1 MRILIITFLIALLSG
16 SVVLTGNGF
25 AADWSQWFGPNRD
38 GVSSETGLLKKWSD
52 SGPVV
57 LWRTPLGEGFS
68 SIAIARGA
76 VYTMFAEGKDEYAV
90 CLDAATGQER
100 WRVKTGSNFSDW
112 QGGNGPRSTPIIDKE
127 RAFFL
132 GANGQLYAIDVEDG
146 EIVWS
151 HHFQTEFISDPP
163 HWGFSTSPLLEGELL
178 VVEVGGSS
186 GKSFIAFDKTTGRVA
201 WTSQDDAPSYASPI
215 AITVSDIRQIVF
227 FPVSGLVGVAAK
239 DGRLLWRHP
248 WQTGPDVNAATPVFL
263 APDRLFIS
271 SGYGK
276 GAAVIQLI
284 FQNGQFAVKKVWRN
298 RSMKNHFA
306 TSIHRKGYL
315 YGFDNAI
322 LKCIAAE
329 TGQEQWRKRG
339 FQKGSLIFADGYL
352 IVLGEQGKLALV
364 EAIPEAYIEKASAQ
378 VLSPR
383 CWTPP
388 TLANGR
394 LYLRNHTEMVCLDLR
409 SGKK

>member
-100 WRVKTGSNFSDW
+100 WRVRTGSNFSDW
-112 QGGNGPRSTPIIDKE
+112 QGGNGPRSTPIIEKE
-127 RAFFL
+127 MAFFL

-186 GKSFIAFDKTTGRVA
+186 GKAFIAFDKTTGRVA

-352 IVLGEQGKLALV
+352 IVLGEQGKVALV

>member
-1 MRILIITFLIALLSG
+1 MRIVIITVFLIQLSTILTGSG
-16 SVVLTGNGF
+16 S
-25 AADWSQWFGPNRD
+25 AADWPQWHGPNRD
-38 GVSSETGLLKKWSD
+38 GISSETGVLKKWPD
-52 SGPVV
+52 SGPAV

-68 SIAIARGA
+68 SIVVARGA
-76 VYTMFAEGKDEYAV
+76 AYTMFAEGEDEYAV

-112 QGGNGPRSTPIIDKE
+112 QGGNGPRSSPIIDAG

-132 GANGQLYAIDVEDG
+132 GAYGQLYALDVDSG
-146 EIVWS
+146 ETVWS
-151 HHFQTEFISDPP
+151 HDFQTEYISDPP
-163 HWGFSTSPLLEGELL
+163 HWGFSTSPLLEGDLL
-178 VVEVGGSS
+178 IVEVGGSS
-186 GKSFIAFDKTTGRVA
+186 GKAFIAFDKTTGEAV

-215 AITVSDIRQIVF
+215 AITVFDTRQIVF
-227 FPVSGLVGVAAK
+227 FPATGLVGVAAK
-239 DGRLLWRHP
+239 DGQPLWRHP

-284 FQNGQFAVKKVWRN
+284 SQNDQISIKKVWRN

-306 TSIHRKGYL
+306 TSIHHNGYL

-322 LKCIAAE
+322 LKCIAAD

-339 FQKGSLIFADGYL
+339 FQKGSLIFADGHL
-352 IVLGEQGKLALV
+352 IVLSEQGKLALV

-383 CWTPP
+383 CWTAP

-409 SGKK
+409 SRKK

>member
-1 MRILIITFLIALLSG
+1 MRILMITFSIILFSG
-16 SVVLTGNGF
+16 SVVLTGSGL
-25 AADWSQWFGPNRD
+25 AADWPQWFGPNRD
-38 GVSSETGLLKKWSD
+38 GISPETGLLKDWPD
-52 SGPVV
+52 SGPAV

-76 VYTMFAEGKDEYAV
+76 AYTMFAEGKDEYAV
-90 CLDAATGQER
+90 CLDAATGEER

-112 QGGNGPRSTPIIDKE
+112 QGGNGPRATPIIDKE

-132 GANGQLYAIDVEDG
+132 GANGQLYALNVEDG
-146 EIVWS
+146 ETVWS
-151 HHFQTEFISDPP
+151 HHLQTEYISDPP
-163 HWGFSTSPLLEGELL
+163 HWGFSTSPLIEGNLL
-178 VVEVGGSS
+178 IVEVGGSS
-186 GKSFIAFDKTTGRVA
+186 GNSFIAFDKTTGEVA
-201 WTSQDDAPSYASPI
+201 WASQDDAPSYASPI

-227 FPVSGLVGVAAK
+227 FPAPGLVGVAAK

-248 WQTGPDVNAATPVFL
+248 WQTGPDVNAATPIFL
-263 APDRLFIS
+263 PPDRLFIS

-276 GAAVIQLI
+276 GATVIQLI
-284 FQNGQFAVKKVWRN
+284 SQNDQFAVKKVWFN
-298 RSMKNHFA
+298 RGMKNHFA
-306 TSIHRKGYL
+306 TSIHHEGHL

-339 FQKGSLIFADGYL
+339 FQKGSLIFADEHL

-364 EAIPEAYIEKASAQ
+364 EATPEAYIEKASAQ

-394 LYLRNHTEMVCLDLR
+394 LYLRNHNEVVCLEVG
-409 SGKK
+409 SVK

>member
-146 EIVWS
+146 ETVWS

>member
-1 MRILIITFLIALLSG
+1 MRILMITFSIASLF
-16 SVVLTGNGF
+16 LTDSGF
-25 AADWSQWFGPNRD
+25 AADWPQWFGPNRD
-38 GVSSETGLLKKWSD
+38 GVSAETGLLKNWPD
-52 SGPVV
+52 SGPVF

-76 VYTMFAEGKDEYAV
+76 AYTMFAEGKDEYAV
-90 CLDAATGQER
+90 CLDAATGEER
-100 WRVKTGSNFSDW
+100 WRVRTPRSNFSDW

-127 RAFFL
+127 RAFFF
-132 GANGQLYAIDVEDG
+132 GANGQLYALNIEDG
-146 EIVWS
+146 EIVWT

-163 HWGFSTSPLLEGELL
+163 HWGFSTSPLLEGKLL
-178 VVEVGGSS
+178 IVEVGGPS

-201 WTSQDDAPSYASPI
+201 WASQDDAPSYASPI
-215 AITVSDIRQIVF
+215 AITVSDVRQIVF

-239 DGRLLWRHP
+239 DGRFLWRHP
-248 WQTGPDVNAATPVFL
+248 WQTGPDVNAATPLFL

-276 GAAVIQLI
+276 GAAVIQLVS
-284 FQNGQFAVKKVWRN
+284 QKGQFSVKKVWRN
-298 RSMKNHFA
+298 RSMKNQFA
-306 TSIHRKGYL
+306 TSIHHEGHL

-322 LKCIAAE
+322 LKCIAAD

-339 FQKGSLIFADGYL
+339 FQKGSLIFADGHL

-364 EAIPEAYIEKASAQ
+364 EATPEAYIEKASAQ

-388 TLANGR
+388 TLSNGR
-394 LYLRNHTEMVCLDLR
+394 LYLRNHSEMVCLEVG
-409 SGKK
+409 SVK

>member
-1 MRILIITFLIALLSG
+1 MRILIITLSIVLLFLTSSG
-16 SVVLTGNGF
+16 V
-25 AADWSQWFGPNRD
+25 AADWSQWLGPNRD
-38 GVSSETGLLKKWSD
+38 GVSPETGLLKKWPD
-52 SGPVV
+52 SGPAV

-68 SIAIARGA
+68 SIAIVRGA

-90 CLDAATGQER
+90 CLDAATGEER
-100 WRVKTGSNFSDW
+100 WRVRTGSNFSDW

-132 GANGQLYAIDVEDG
+132 GAYGQLYALNVEDG

-151 HHFQTEFISDPP
+151 HHLQTEYISDPP
-163 HWGFSTSPLLEGELL
+163 HWGFSTSPLLEGDLL
-178 VVEVGGSS
+178 IVEVGGSS
-186 GKSFIAFDKTTGRVA
+186 GNAFIAFDKTTGNVA

-215 AITVSDIRQIVF
+215 AITVSDVRQIVF

-239 DGRLLWRHP
+239 DGRFLWRYP

-276 GAAVIQLI
+276 GATVIQLI
-284 FQNGQFAVKKVWRN
+284 SQNDQFSVKKVWFN
-298 RSMKNHFA
+298 YEGH
-306 TSIHRKGYL
+306 L

-322 LKCIAAE
+322 LKCIAVG

-339 FQKGSLIFADGYL
+339 FQKGSLIFADGHL

-364 EAIPEAYIEKASAQ
+364 EATPEAYIEKASAQ

-388 TLANGR
+388 ALANGR
-394 LYLRNHTEMVCLDLR
+394 LYLRNHSEMICLEMG
-409 SGKK
+409 SEK

>member
-186 GKSFIAFDKTTGRVA
+186 GKAFIAFDKTTGRVA